1 MNTKKN
7 ESKKMETPNSKL
19 QKSSVIFMQLGLIL
33 ALLAVYFLLEHK
45 SIMHYAAFEKPITK
59 IETKTY
65 VYDNIEIIRKK
76 PKKIV
81 VIEKDKPI
89 KVVKPIDKIELIDN
103 NENKQKETKEDL
115 FEPNNNDTNQVTS
128 KPTIDLGD
136 IPDDDIEDN
145 EPVPFVTLEETPT
158 FFNCKGTNAQKKKCF
173 NKKINKHIQKYF
185 NVDLAQDLGLS
196 PGKKRIN
203 VQFIINKKG
212 EIEGIKTAASNI
224 RLKKEA
230 ERVIKKLPK
239 MKPGMQRR
247 KPVNVKFNLP
257 IYFNV
262 ED

>member
-7 ESKKMETPNSKL
+7 ESKKLETPNSKL

-45 SIMHYAAFEKPITK
+45 SIMHYAVFEKPITK
-59 IETKTY
+59 TEPKTY
-65 VYDNIEIIRKK
+65 VYDNFEIIKKK
-76 PKKIV
+76 PKKV
-81 VIEKDKPI
+81 VIIEKDKPI

-103 NENKQKETKEDL
+103 NDKQKETEKDL
-115 FEPNNNDTNQVTS
+115 FKPDDSDTNQVTS
-128 KPTIDLGD
+128 KPPIDLGD
-136 IPDDDIEDN
+136 IPEEDIDDG
-145 EPVPFVTLEETPT
+145 EPVDFIVLEETPS
-158 FFNCKGTNAQKKKCF
+158 FFSCKGSNEQKRKCF
-173 NKKINKHIQKYF
+173 NKKINKHIQKHF

-212 EIEGIKTAASNI
+212 EIEGIKTAATHI

-230 ERVIKKLPK
+230 TRIIKKLPK
-239 MKPGMQRR
+239 MNPGKQRN

>member
-7 ESKKMETPNSKL
+7 KSKKLETPNSKL

-45 SIMHYAAFEKPITK
+45 SIMHYAVFEKPITK
-59 IETKTY
+59 TEAITY
-65 VYDNIEIIRKK
+65 VPDDIIIIRKQ
-76 PKKIV
+76 PKKV
-81 VIEKDKPI
+81 VILDKDKPV
-89 KVVKPIDKIELIDN
+89 KVVKPIDKIKLIDN
-103 NENKQKETKEDL
+103 NDDKQKETEEDL
-115 FEPNNNDTNQVTS
+115 FKPTDNDVNQVTS

-136 IPDDDIEDN
+136 LPEEDLVDE
-145 EPVPFVTLEETPT
+145 EPVDFIVLEETPS
-158 FFNCKGTNAQKKKCF
+158 FFGCKGSNEQKRKCF
-173 NKKINKHIQKYF
+173 NKKIKKHIQRHF

-212 EIEGIKTAASNI
+212 EIEGIKTAATHI

-230 ERVIKKLPK
+230 ARIIKKLPK
-239 MKPGMQRR
+239 MKPGKQRN